1 MIRNNYITK
10 RRKILIITSSLKF
23 GGGAERFISL
33 LTKYLISKFT
43 ISVVTFQ
50 HFKDLYPFKGKYYTF
65 KENLKYFRNFKIFE
79 LFRPFK
85 IFKLINSLSP
95 DLIISFMDFANVYSI
110 ITKLLF
116 KIKTPLICSVRTNP
130 EIAYKKRNRHI
141 YYLIKFLYKLK
152 SVNKIVS
159 VSHDLQDILEK
170 EFRINRQKLETIN
183 NGIELEKIR
192 NLQDGYE
199 IDYKEI
205 FENKKIIKY
214 ITIGRLTEEKGH
226 KLLIEAF
233 SKVKSKIENSKLII
247 IGTGP
252 LKQQIEV
259 QIKDKDLK
267 NDVVLLGLRE
277 NPYKYLV
284 KSDIF
289 VLSSKHE
296 GFPNVLLEALACGLP
311 IISTDCKT
319 GPREILNNGNFGFLV
334 KVNDPED
341 LARKMIFL
349 AKDKV
354 LLNKYSKKSKERAK
368 IFDIKNKFNDWT
380 NLINTTI
387 K

>member
-1 MIRNNYITK
+1 M
-10 RRKILIITSSLKF
+10 KF
-23 GGGAERFISL
+23 
-33 LTKYLISKFT
+33 
-43 ISVVTFQ
+43 
-50 HFKDLYPFKGKYYTF
+50 
-65 KENLKYFRNFKIFE
+65 FRNFKISE

-85 IFKLINSLSP
+85 LFKLINSLSP
-95 DLIISFMDFANVYSI
+95 DLIISFMDFANVSSI

-130 EIAYKKRNRHI
+130 EIAYKKKNRHI
-141 YYLIKFLYKLK
+141 YYLIKLLYKLRI
-152 SVNKIVS
+152 VNKIVS
-159 VSHDLQDILEK
+159 VSHDLQEILEK
-170 EFRINRQKLETIN
+170 EFRINRQKLFTIN
-183 NGIELEKIR
+183 NGIELEKIKK
-192 NLQDGYE
+192 LQDGYE

-214 ITIGRLTEEKGH
+214 ITIGRLAEEKGH
-226 KLLIEAF
+226 KVLIEAF
-233 SKVKSKIENSKLII
+233 SKVKSKIDNSKLVI

-267 NDVVLLGLRE
+267 NDVILLGLRK

-380 NLINTTI
+380 NLINNTI